1 MNEGLLPN
9 AMHVA
14 RREYLF
20 RVRGR
25 TFVITTMLLAIAVAA
40 VTLLPTLLGAIGVG
54 EPAEIAVYV
63 DAEDLPDDP
72 VAAIQVALATGIDF
86 SGGSPEAEDPDAEP
100 AEPAEPTAVV
110 TRTEDPEAAAQAVR
124 DEELDGLLTITR
136 NDDGDLAFEYLTD
149 ASPTDQTRI
158 VVTQVATALTIA
170 DRLETA
176 GVAEEDQAA
185 LFAPP
190 DFTATAADPDDPRDE
205 EDFGGAILLTY
216 VVVIL
221 TFMAILTY
229 GNWVAQS
236 VAEEKSNRVMELLI
250 TAATPRQLL
259 TGKVLGTS
267 AAGLTQYLVIILAV
281 ILGFV
286 INGPISNMLGVS
298 GALPFTLPSLE
309 PAWIAAFTAF
319 FLLGFVLYATL
330 YAAAGSLVSRV
341 DDVQQAVG
349 PLIYLAMAGYFV
361 SFFAMNVPDA
371 AWVQL
376 ASLVPFFSPYLMP
389 ARMLQTSVESWE
401 VLLALALLAIT
412 LAGALWVASRIYS
425 AGVLM
430 YGQRVGV
437 RTIWRA
443 SRVAR

>member
-1 MNEGLLPN
+1 MNGRLFPN

-25 TFVITTMLLAIAVAA
+25 TFVITTALLAIAVAA

-54 EPAEIAVYV
+54 EPPEIAVYV
-63 DAEDLPDDP
+63 DADDLSQDPAVAIQAALSAGFGPGAAPGEEPPATDRTGEGDPQVTRSDDP
-72 VAAIQVALATGIDF
+72 D
-86 SGGSPEAEDPDAEP
+86 
-100 AEPAEPTAVV
+100 
-110 TRTEDPEAAAQAVR
+110 AAAQAVR

-136 NDDGDLAFEYLTD
+136 NAEGDLAFEYLTD

-158 VVTQVATALTIA
+158 LVTQAATALTIA
-170 DRLETA
+170 DRMERE
-176 GVAEEDQAA
+176 GVPQEAQAQI
-185 LFAPP
+185 FAPA
-190 DFTATAADPDDPRDE
+190 DFTATAADPDDARDE

-267 AAGLTQYLVIILAV
+267 AAGLTQYVVMILALM
-281 ILGFV
+281 IGFM
-286 INGPISNMLGVS
+286 INGQISNALGVGS
-298 GALPFTLPSLE
+298 ELPFTLPELE
-309 PAWIAAFTAF
+309 ASWIVAFTLF
-319 FLLGFVLYATL
+319 FLLGFVLYASL

-371 AWVQL
+371 TWVKL

-389 ARMLQTSVESWE
+389 SRMLLSTVEAWE
-401 VLLALALLAIT
+401 VALALILLAVT
-412 LAGALWVASRIYS
+412 LAASIWFAARIYS
-425 AGVLM
+425 AGVLL
-430 YGQRVGV
+430 YGQRVGI
-437 RTIWRA
+437 RTVLRA
-443 SRVAR
+443 ARVAR

>member
-1 MNEGLLPN
+1 MNAGLFPN
-9 AMHVA
+9 TLHIA

-25 TFVITTMLLAIAVAA
+25 TFLITTALLAVAVAA
-40 VTLLPTLLGAIGVG
+40 VTLLPTLLGAFGAG
-54 EPAEIAVYV
+54 EPSEIAIHVEA
-63 DAEDLPDDP
+63 DGLSEDP
-72 VAAIQVALATGIDF
+72 VSAIQLVLAAGIDL
-86 SGGSPEAEDPDAEP
+86 GGDGGPSDPDPPTSEP
-100 AEPAEPTAVV
+100 LAVV
-110 TRTEDPEAAAQAVR
+110 TRTDDPEGAAADVR
-124 DEELDGLLTITR
+124 GEELDGLLTITR

-158 VVTQVATALTIA
+158 LVTQAATALTIA
-170 DRLETA
+170 DRLDRA
-176 GVAEEDQAA
+176 GVSDADRAGIFAA
-185 LFAPP
+185 P
-190 DFTATAADPDDPRDE
+190 DFRATAADPDDARHA

-216 VVVIL
+216 LVVIL

-236 VAEEKSNRVMELLI
+236 VAEEKSNRVMELLV

-267 AAGLTQYLVIILAV
+267 AAGLTQYLVMILALV
-281 ILGFV
+281 AGFLV
-286 INGPISNMLGVS
+286 NGPISSALGIA
-298 GALPFTLPSLE
+298 GPRPFTLPELE
-309 PAWIAAFTAF
+309 PTWVVSFTAF

-361 SFFAMNVPDA
+361 SSFAMNIPDA
-371 AWVQL
+371 GWVRL
-376 ASLVPFFSPYLMP
+376 AAFVPFFSPYLMP
-389 ARMLQTSVESWE
+389 ARMLLTTVEAWE
-401 VLLALALLAIT
+401 VGLALVLLGLAV
-412 LAGALWVASRIYS
+412 AGAIWLAARIYS

-430 YGQRVGV
+430 YGQRVGI
-437 RTIWRA
+437 RTILKA
-443 SRVAR
+443 ARVAR

>member
-1 MNEGLLPN
+1 MNGGLFPN
-9 AMHVA
+9 ALHIA

-25 TFVITTMLLAIAVAA
+25 TFLITTALLAVAVAA
-40 VTLLPTLLGAIGVG
+40 MTLLPTVLGAFGVS
-54 EPAEIAVYV
+54 EPSEIAVHV
-63 DAEDLPDDP
+63 DADNLSEDP
-72 VAAIQVALATGIDF
+72 VTAIQVVLAAGIDL
-86 SGGSPEAEDPDAEP
+86 GGGGEPPDPDAAEEEP
-100 AEPAEPTAVV
+100 RAVV
-110 TRTEDPEAAAQAVR
+110 TRTDDPDAAADDVR
-124 DEELDGLLTITR
+124 GEELDGLLTVTR
-136 NDDGDLAFEYLTD
+136 NEDGDLAFDYLTD

-158 VVTQVATALTIA
+158 LVTQAATALTIA
-170 DRLETA
+170 DRLERA
-176 GVAEEDQAA
+176 GVSEADRAGIFAA
-185 LFAPP
+185 P
-190 DFTATAADPDDPRDE
+190 DFNATAADPDDPRDE

-236 VAEEKSNRVMELLI
+236 VAEEKSNRVMELLV

-267 AAGLTQYLVIILAV
+267 AAGLTQYLAMILAV
-281 ILGFV
+281 VVGF
-286 INGPISNMLGVS
+286 IANGPISNALGVA
-298 GALPFTLPSLE
+298 GEVPFTLPELE
-309 PAWIAAFTAF
+309 PVWIIGFTAF

-371 AWVQL
+371 GWVRL
-376 ASLVPFFSPYLMP
+376 AAFVPFFSPYLMP
-389 ARMLQTSVESWE
+389 ARMLLTNVEAWE
-401 VLLALALLAIT
+401 VGLALILLAVAV
-412 LAGALWVASRIYS
+412 AGAIWLAARIYS

-437 RTIWRA
+437 RTILKA
-443 SRVAR
+443 TRVAR

>member
-1 MNEGLLPN
+1 MSGSLFPN
-9 AMHVA
+9 ALHVA

-25 TFVITTMLLAIAVAA
+25 TFLITTALLAVAVAA
-40 VTLLPTLLGAIGVG
+40 VTLLPTFLGAFGVG
-54 EPAEIAVYV
+54 DPPEVAVYV
-63 DAEDLPDDP
+63 EADDLSQDP
-72 VAAIQVALATGIDF
+72 VAAIQVALSTGIDPGGA
-86 SGGSPEAEDPDAEP
+86 SGEEAPAPTEDDGGEPQVTRVDDPDA
-100 AEPAEPTAVV
+100 
-110 TRTEDPEAAAQAVR
+110 AAQGVR

-136 NDDGDLAFEYLTD
+136 NEEGDLAFEYLTD

-158 VVTQVATALTIA
+158 LVTQAATALTIA
-170 DRLETA
+170 DRMERA
-176 GVAEEDQAA
+176 GVAEEDQAQI
-185 LFAPP
+185 FAPP
-190 DFTATAADPDDPRDE
+190 DFTASAADPDDARDE

-267 AAGLTQYLVIILAV
+267 GAGLTQYVVMILAV
-281 ILGFV
+281 VIGFL
-286 INGPISNMLGVS
+286 INGPISNALGVGS
-298 GALPFTLPSLE
+298 ELPFTLPELE
-309 PAWIAAFTAF
+309 PMWIVAFTIF
-319 FLLGFVLYATL
+319 FVLGFVLYASL

-371 AWVQL
+371 TWVKL

-389 ARMLQTSVESWE
+389 ARMLLSSVEPWE
-401 VLLALALLAIT
+401 VGLALVLLALT
-412 LAGALWVASRIYS
+412 LAASIWFAARIYS
-425 AGVLM
+425 AGVLL
-430 YGQRVGV
+430 YGQRVG
-437 RTIWRA
+437 IRA
-443 SRVAR
+443 VLRATRVAR

>member
-1 MNEGLLPN
+1 MNDGLLPN

-25 TFVITTMLLAIAVAA
+25 TFVITTVLLAIAVAA

-54 EPAEIAVYV
+54 EPAEVAVYV
-63 DAEDLPDDP
+63 DAEDLPQDP
-72 VAAIQVALATGIDF
+72 VAAIQLALATGIDF
-86 SGGSPEAEDPDAEP
+86 SGGGTGDEETDPDAEP
-100 AEPAEPTAVV
+100 AEPSAVV
-110 TRTEDPEAAAQAVR
+110 TRTDDPETAAEAVR

-136 NDDGDLAFEYLTD
+136 NENGELAFDYLTD

-170 DRLETA
+170 DRLERA

-259 TGKVLGTS
+259 TGKVVGTS
-267 AAGLTQYLVIILAV
+267 AAGLTQYAVIILAV
-281 ILGFV
+281 VLGF
-286 INGPISNMLGVS
+286 ILNGPISNLLGVS
-298 GALPFTLPSLE
+298 GELPFTLPALE
-309 PAWIAAFTAF
+309 PMWIMAFTAF

-371 AWVQL
+371 GWVRL

-389 ARMLQTSVESWE
+389 ARMLQTSVEPWE
-401 VLLALALLAIT
+401 VLLAIALLAIT
-412 LAGALWVASRIYS
+412 LAAALWVASRIYS

-437 RTIWRA
+437 RTILRA
-443 SRVAR
+443 TRVAR

>member
-1 MNEGLLPN
+1 MNRGLFPN
-9 AMHVA
+9 ALHVA

-25 TFVITTMLLAIAVAA
+25 TFVITTALLAVAVAA
-40 VTLLPTLLGAIGVG
+40 MTLLPTILSTFGVG
-54 EPAEIAVYV
+54 EPSEIAVHV
-63 DAEDLPDDP
+63 DADNLSEDP
-72 VAAIQVALATGIDF
+72 VTAIQLVLAAGIDF
-86 SGGSPEAEDPDAEP
+86 GGGGEPDPDAEP
-100 AEPAEPTAVV
+100 SQPSEPSATV
-110 TRTEDPEAAAQAVR
+110 TRTEDPEAAAERVR
-124 DEELDGLLTITR
+124 SEELDGLLTITR
-136 NDDGDLAFEYLTD
+136 NEDGDLAFEYLTD
-149 ASPTDQTRI
+149 ASPTSQTRI
-158 VVTQVATALTIA
+158 LVTQAATAMTIA
-170 DRLETA
+170 DRLERA
-176 GVAEEDQAA
+176 GVSDAESAGI
-185 LFAPP
+185 FAPP

-236 VAEEKSNRVMELLI
+236 VAEEKSNRVMELLV

-267 AAGLTQYLVIILAV
+267 AAGLTQYLVMILAV
-281 ILGFV
+281 VIGFV
-286 INGPISNMLGVS
+286 ANGPISNALGVA
-298 GALPFTLPSLE
+298 GELPFTLPELD
-309 PAWIAAFTAF
+309 PGWVLAFTGF

-349 PLIYLAMAGYFV
+349 PLIYLAMGGYFI
-361 SFFAMNVPDA
+361 SFFAMNMPEA
-371 AWVQL
+371 GWVRL
-376 ASLVPFFSPYLMP
+376 ASFVPFFSPYLMP
-389 ARMLQTSVESWE
+389 ARLLLTNVEAWE
-401 VLLALALLAIT
+401 VLLAMVLLVLT
-412 LAGALWVASRIYS
+412 VAGAIWIAARIYS

-437 RTIWRA
+437 RAIWKA
-443 SRVAR
+443 TRVAR

>member
-1 MNEGLLPN
+1 MNDRLFPN
-9 AMHVA
+9 ALHVA

-25 TFVITTMLLAIAVAA
+25 TFLITTALLAVAVAA
-40 VTLLPTLLGAIGVG
+40 VTLLPTLLGAFGVG
-54 EPAEIAVYV
+54 EPSEIAVHV
-63 DAEDLPDDP
+63 DAEDLGEDP
-72 VAAIQVALATGIDF
+72 VTAIQLVLAAGIDL
-86 SGGSPEAEDPDAEP
+86 GGGEPSDPDATEDEP
-100 AEPAEPTAVV
+100 RATV
-110 TRTEDPEAAAQAVR
+110 TRTDDPEGAAEGVR
-124 DEELDGLLTITR
+124 SEELDGLLTITR
-136 NDDGDLAFEYLTD
+136 NDEGDLAFEYLTD

-158 VVTQVATALTIA
+158 LVTQAATALTIA
-170 DRLETA
+170 DRLERA
-176 GVAEEDQAA
+176 GVSEADRAGIFAA
-185 LFAPP
+185 P
-190 DFTATAADPDDPRDE
+190 DFTATAADPDDARDE

-236 VAEEKSNRVMELLI
+236 VAEEKSNRVMELLV

-267 AAGLTQYLVIILAV
+267 AAGLTQYLAIILAV
-281 ILGFV
+281 VAGF
-286 INGPISNMLGVS
+286 IANGPVSSALGVA
-298 GALPFTLPSLE
+298 GQLPFTLPELE
-309 PAWIAAFTAF
+309 PMWVVSFTAF

-371 AWVQL
+371 GWVRL
-376 ASLVPFFSPYLMP
+376 ASFVPFFSPYLMP
-389 ARMLQTSVESWE
+389 ARMLLTSVEAWE
-401 VLLALALLAIT
+401 VGLAIVLLALAV
-412 LAGALWVASRIYS
+412 AGAIWLAARIYS

-430 YGQRVGV
+430 YGQRVGI
-437 RTIWRA
+437 RTILKA
-443 SRVAR
+443 TRVAR

>member
-1 MNEGLLPN
+1 MNRGLFPN
-9 AMHVA
+9 ALHVA

-25 TFVITTMLLAIAVAA
+25 TFLITTLLLAVAVAA
-40 VTLLPTLLGAIGVG
+40 MTLLPTVLGAFGVG
-54 EPAEIAVYV
+54 EPAEVAIHV
-63 DAEDLPDDP
+63 DAENLTEDP
-72 VAAIQVALATGIDF
+72 VVAIQVVLAAGLNLE
-86 SGGSPEAEDPDAEP
+86 GGGEPPDPDAEP
-100 AEPAEPTAVV
+100 AEPLATV
-110 TRTEDPEAAAQAVR
+110 TRTDDPDGAAEDVR
-124 DEELDGLLTITR
+124 GEELDGLLTITR
-136 NDDGDLAFEYLTD
+136 NDDGDLAFDYLTD
-149 ASPTDQTRI
+149 ASPTSQTRI
-158 VVTQVATALTIA
+158 LVTQAATALTIA
-170 DRLETA
+170 DRLERA
-176 GVAEEDQAA
+176 GVSPAERAG
-185 LFAPP
+185 LFAAP

-236 VAEEKSNRVMELLI
+236 VAEEKSNRVMELLV

-267 AAGLTQYLVIILAV
+267 AAGLTQYLVMILAV
-281 ILGFV
+281 AVGFV
-286 INGPISNMLGVS
+286 ANGPLSNLLGVA
-298 GALPFTLPSLE
+298 GALPFTLPALE
-309 PAWIAAFTAF
+309 PVWVVAFTAF

-371 AWVQL
+371 GWVRL
-376 ASLVPFFSPYLMP
+376 AAFVPFFSPYLMP
-389 ARMLQTSVESWE
+389 ARMLLTNVELWE
-401 VLLALALLAIT
+401 VGLAIVLLAIAV
-412 LAGALWVASRIYS
+412 AGAIWIAARVYS

-430 YGQRVGV
+430 YGQRIGV
-437 RTIWRA
+437 RAILKAT
-443 SRVAR
+443 RVAR

>member
-1 MNEGLLPN
+1 MNGGLFPN

-25 TFVITTMLLAIAVAA
+25 TFLITTALLAVAIAA

-54 EPAEIAVYV
+54 EPAEVAVYV
-63 DAEDLPDDP
+63 DADDLSQDP
-72 VAAIQVALATGIDF
+72 VAAIQVALSVGFDPGAAG
-86 SGGSPEAEDPDAEP
+86 EDPP
-100 AEPAEPTAVV
+100 ATDGEEGAAPQV
-110 TRTEDPEAAAQAVR
+110 TRTDDPDAAAQAVR

-136 NDDGDLAFEYLTD
+136 NADGDLAFEYLAD
-149 ASPTDQTRI
+149 ASPTDRTRI
-158 VVTQVATALTIA
+158 LVTQAATALTIA
-170 DRLETA
+170 DRMERE
-176 GVAEEDQAA
+176 GVPQEAQTQI
-185 LFAPP
+185 FAPA
-190 DFTATAADPDDPRDE
+190 DFTATAADPDDARDE

-267 AAGLTQYLVIILAV
+267 AAGLTQYFVMILAV
-281 ILGFV
+281 VIGFV
-286 INGPISNMLGVS
+286 ANGPISNALGVA
-298 GALPFTLPSLE
+298 GELPFTLPELE
-309 PAWIAAFTAF
+309 PSWVIAFTGF

-361 SFFAMNVPDA
+361 SFFAMNMPDA
-371 AWVQL
+371 GWVRL
-376 ASLVPFFSPYLMP
+376 ASFVPFFSPYLMP
-389 ARMLQTSVESWE
+389 ARMLLTNVEAWE
-401 VLLALALLAIT
+401 VGLALVLLAIAV
-412 LAGALWVASRIYS
+412 AGAIWLAARIYS

-437 RTIWRA
+437 RTILKA
-443 SRVAR
+443 TRVAR

>member
-1 MNEGLLPN
+1 MNDGLFPN
-9 AMHVA
+9 ALHVA
-14 RREYLF
+14 RRAYLF

-25 TFVITTMLLAIAVAA
+25 TFLITTALLAVAVAA
-40 VTLLPTLLGAIGVG
+40 VTLLPTLLGAFGVG
-54 EPAEIAVYV
+54 EPSEIAVHV
-63 DAEDLPDDP
+63 DADDLGEDP
-72 VAAIQVALATGIDF
+72 VTAIQLVLAAGIDF
-86 SGGSPEAEDPDAEP
+86 GGGGEPSDPDAAEDEP
-100 AEPAEPTAVV
+100 RATV
-110 TRTEDPEAAAQAVR
+110 TRTDDPEGAADDVR
-124 DEELDGLLTITR
+124 SEELDGLLTITR
-136 NDDGDLAFEYLTD
+136 NDDGDLAFAYLTD

-158 VVTQVATALTIA
+158 LVTQAATALTIA
-170 DRLETA
+170 DRLERA
-176 GVAEEDQAA
+176 GVSEADRAGIFAA
-185 LFAPP
+185 P
-190 DFTATAADPDDPRDE
+190 DFTATAADPDDARDE

-236 VAEEKSNRVMELLI
+236 VAEEKSNRVMELLV

-267 AAGLTQYLVIILAV
+267 AAGLTQYLAMILAV
-281 ILGFV
+281 VAGFV
-286 INGPISNMLGVS
+286 ANGPVADALGVA
-298 GALPFTLPSLE
+298 GQLPFTLPELE
-309 PAWIAAFTAF
+309 PMWVVSFTAF

-371 AWVQL
+371 GWVRL
-376 ASLVPFFSPYLMP
+376 ASFVPFFSPYLIP
-389 ARMLQTSVESWE
+389 ARMLLTNVEAWE
-401 VLLALALLAIT
+401 VGLALVLLALT
-412 LAGALWVASRIYS
+412 VAGAIWVAARIYS

-430 YGQRVGV
+430 YGQRVGI
-437 RTIWRA
+437 RTILKA
-443 SRVAR
+443 TRVAR

>member
-1 MNEGLLPN
+1 MNERLFPN
-9 AMHVA
+9 ALHVA

-20 RVRGR
+20 RVQGR
-25 TFVITTMLLAIAVAA
+25 TFLITTALLAVAVAA
-40 VTLLPTLLGAIGVG
+40 VTMLPTLLGAFGVG
-54 EPAEIAVYV
+54 EPSEIAVHV
-63 DAEDLPDDP
+63 DAEGLSEDP
-72 VAAIQVALATGIDF
+72 VAALQLVLASGIDL
-86 SGGSPEAEDPDAEP
+86 GGGGAEPDPDAPEAEPR
-100 AEPAEPTAVV
+100 AVV
-110 TRTEDPEAAAQAVR
+110 RRTDDPEGAAADVR
-124 DEELDGLLTITR
+124 AEELDGLLTITR
-136 NDDGDLAFEYLTD
+136 NADGDLAFEYLTD
-149 ASPTDQTRI
+149 ASLTDQTRI
-158 VVTQVATALTIA
+158 LVTQAATAMTIA
-170 DRLETA
+170 DRLERVGVSEADQA
-176 GVAEEDQAA
+176 GV
-185 LFAPP
+185 FAPP

-236 VAEEKSNRVMELLI
+236 VAEEKSNRVMELLV

-267 AAGLTQYLVIILAV
+267 AAGLTQYLVMILALV
-281 ILGFV
+281 IGFLA
-286 INGPISNMLGVS
+286 NGPISRALGVA
-298 GALPFTLPSLE
+298 GELPFTLPELE
-309 PAWIAAFTAF
+309 LGWVLAFTAF

-371 AWVQL
+371 GWVRL
-376 ASLVPFFSPYLMP
+376 AAFVPFFSPYLMP
-389 ARMLQTSVESWE
+389 ARMLLTTVEAWE
-401 VLLALALLAIT
+401 VGLAIVLLALAV
-412 LAGALWVASRIYS
+412 AGAIWIAARIYS
-425 AGVLM
+425 AGVLL

-437 RTIWRA
+437 RTILKA
-443 SRVAR
+443 TRVAR

>member
-1 MNEGLLPN
+1 VNSGLFPN
-9 AMHVA
+9 ALHVA
-14 RREYLF
+14 RREFLF

-25 TFVITTMLLAIAVAA
+25 TFIITTGLLAVAVAA
-40 VTLLPTLLGAIGVG
+40 ITLLPTLLGAVGVG

-63 DAEDLPDDP
+63 DADDLGEDP
-72 VAAIQVALATGIDF
+72 VAAMQLVLAAGFGPGAAAGGEEPALEPTEDQARVMRTDD
-86 SGGSPEAEDPDAEP
+86 PDTAAED
-100 AEPAEPTAVV
+100 
-110 TRTEDPEAAAQAVR
+110 VR
-124 DEELDGLLTITR
+124 SEELDGLLTITR
-136 NDDGDLAFEYLTD
+136 NADGDLAFEYLSP

-158 VVTQVATALTIA
+158 LVTQAAAALTIA
-170 DRLETA
+170 DRLERA
-176 GVAEEDQAA
+176 GVSQADRA
-185 LFAPP
+185 GIFAPP
-190 DFTATAADPDDPRDE
+190 DFSAVESDPDDPLDDA
-205 EDFGGAILLTY
+205 DFGGAILLTY

-267 AAGLTQYLVIILAV
+267 SAGLTQYFIMILAV
-281 ILGFV
+281 VIGFV
-286 INGPISNMLGVS
+286 ANGPISRALGVD
-298 GALPFTLPSLE
+298 GALPFTLPELD
-309 PAWIAAFTAF
+309 PTWIVAFTLF

-371 AWVQL
+371 GWVKL
-376 ASLVPFFSPYLMP
+376 ASLVPFFSPYLIP
-389 ARMLQTSVESWE
+389 ARMLLSSVEAWE
-401 VLLALALLAIT
+401 VMLALFLLAIT
-412 LAGALWVASRIYS
+412 LAGAIWIAARIYS

-437 RTIWRA
+437 RTILRA
-443 SRVAR
+443 TRMAR

>member
-1 MNEGLLPN
+1 VNSGLFPN
-9 AMHVA
+9 ALHVA
-14 RREYLF
+14 RREFLF

-25 TFVITTMLLAIAVAA
+25 TFIITTALLAVAVAA
-40 VTLLPTLLGAIGVG
+40 ITLLPTVLGAVGVG

-63 DAEDLPDDP
+63 DADDLGEDP
-72 VAAIQVALATGIDF
+72 VAAMQLVLAAGF
-86 SGGSPEAEDPDAEP
+86 GPGAAPGGEEP
-100 AEPAEPTAVV
+100 APETEDQARV
-110 TRTEDPEAAAQAVR
+110 TRTDDPDTAAEDVR
-124 DEELDGLLTITR
+124 SEELDGLLTITR
-136 NDDGDLAFEYLTD
+136 NADGDLAFEYLSP

-158 VVTQVATALTIA
+158 LVTQAAAALTIA
-170 DRLETA
+170 DRLERA
-176 GVAEEDQAA
+176 GVSQADRA
-185 LFAPP
+185 GIFAPP
-190 DFTATAADPDDPRDE
+190 DFSAVESDPDDPLDDA
-205 EDFGGAILLTY
+205 DFGGAILLTY

-267 AAGLTQYLVIILAV
+267 SAGLTQYFIMILAV
-281 ILGFV
+281 VIGFV
-286 INGPISNMLGVS
+286 ANGPISRALGVD
-298 GALPFTLPSLE
+298 GALPFTLPELE
-309 PAWIAAFTAF
+309 PTWIVAFTLF

-371 AWVQL
+371 GWVKL
-376 ASLVPFFSPYLMP
+376 ASLVPFFSPYLIP
-389 ARMLQTSVESWE
+389 ARMLLSSVEAWE
-401 VLLALALLAIT
+401 VMLALVLLAIT
-412 LAGALWVASRIYS
+412 LAGAIWIAARIYS

-437 RTIWRA
+437 RTILRA
-443 SRVAR
+443 TRMAR

>member
-1 MNEGLLPN
+1 MNERLLPN
-9 AMHVA
+9 ALHVA

-25 TFVITTMLLAIAVAA
+25 TFLITTALLAIAVAA
-40 VTLLPTLLGAIGVG
+40 VTLLPTLLGAFGVG
-54 EPAEIAVYV
+54 EPSEIAVHV
-63 DAEDLPDDP
+63 DAEDLGEDP
-72 VAAIQVALATGIDF
+72 VTAIQLVLAAGIDL
-86 SGGSPEAEDPDAEP
+86 GGGGEPSDPDAAEDEP
-100 AEPAEPTAVV
+100 RATV
-110 TRTEDPEAAAQAVR
+110 TRTDDPEGAAEDVR
-124 DEELDGLLTITR
+124 SEELDGLLTITR
-136 NDDGDLAFEYLTD
+136 NDEGDLAFEYLTD

-158 VVTQVATALTIA
+158 LVTQAATALTIA
-170 DRLETA
+170 DRLERA
-176 GVAEEDQAA
+176 GVSEADRAGIFAA
-185 LFAPP
+185 P
-190 DFTATAADPDDPRDE
+190 DFTATAADPDDARDE

-236 VAEEKSNRVMELLI
+236 VAEEKSNRVMELLV

-267 AAGLTQYLVIILAV
+267 AAGLTQYLAIILAV
-281 ILGFV
+281 VAGF
-286 INGPISNMLGVS
+286 IANGPVSSALGVA
-298 GALPFTLPSLE
+298 GQLPFTLPELE
-309 PAWIAAFTAF
+309 PMWVVSFTAF

-371 AWVQL
+371 GWVRL
-376 ASLVPFFSPYLMP
+376 ASFVPFFSPYLMP
-389 ARMLQTSVESWE
+389 ARMLLTSVEAWE
-401 VLLALALLAIT
+401 VGLAIVLLALAV
-412 LAGALWVASRIYS
+412 AGAIWLAARIYS

-430 YGQRVGV
+430 YGQRVGI
-437 RTIWRA
+437 RTILKA
-443 SRVAR
+443 TRVAR

>member
-1 MNEGLLPN
+1 MSSGLFPN
-9 AMHVA
+9 ALHIA

-25 TFVITTMLLAIAVAA
+25 TFVITTALLAVAVAA
-40 VTLLPTLLGAIGVG
+40 MTLLPTLLGTFGVG
-54 EPAEIAVYV
+54 EPSEIAVHV
-63 DAEDLPDDP
+63 DAENLSEDP
-72 VAAIQVALATGIDF
+72 VTAIQLVLAAGIDL
-86 SGGSPEAEDPDAEP
+86 GGGGEP
-100 AEPAEPTAVV
+100 
-110 TRTEDPEAAAQAVR
+110 DPEAPPSEPRATVVRTDDPQAAAADVR
-124 DEELDGLLTITR
+124 SEELDGLLTITR
-136 NDDGDLAFEYLTD
+136 NEDGDLAFDYLTD

-158 VVTQVATALTIA
+158 LVTQAATALTIA
-170 DRLETA
+170 DRLERA
-176 GVAEEDQAA
+176 GVSESESAGIFAA
-185 LFAPP
+185 P

-236 VAEEKSNRVMELLI
+236 VAEEKSNRVMELLV

-267 AAGLTQYLVIILAV
+267 AAGLTQYLVMILAV
-281 ILGFV
+281 VAGF
-286 INGPISNMLGVS
+286 IANGPISNALGVA
-298 GALPFTLPSLE
+298 GELPFTLPELE
-309 PAWIAAFTAF
+309 PAWVIGFTCF

-371 AWVQL
+371 GWVRL
-376 ASLVPFFSPYLMP
+376 AAFVPFFSPYLMP
-389 ARMLQTSVESWE
+389 ARMLLTSVESWE
-401 VLLALALLAIT
+401 VVLAIVLLAIAV
-412 LAGALWVASRIYS
+412 AGAIWLAARIYS

-437 RTIWRA
+437 RTILKA
-443 SRVAR
+443 TRVAR

>member
-1 MNEGLLPN
+1 MSGSLFPN
-9 AMHVA
+9 ALHVA

-25 TFVITTMLLAIAVAA
+25 TFLITTALLAVAVAA
-40 VTLLPTLLGAIGVG
+40 VTLLPTFLGAFGVG
-54 EPAEIAVYV
+54 DPAEVAVYV
-63 DAEDLPDDP
+63 DADDLSQDP
-72 VAAIQVALATGIDF
+72 VAAIQVALSTGIDPGGA
-86 SGGSPEAEDPDAEP
+86 SGEEAPAREDDDGGEP
-100 AEPAEPTAVV
+100 VV
-110 TRTEDPEAAAQAVR
+110 TRVDDPEAAAQQVR

-136 NDDGDLAFEYLTD
+136 NEDGDLAFEYLTD

-158 VVTQVATALTIA
+158 LVTQAATALTIA
-170 DRLETA
+170 DRMERA
-176 GVAEEDQAA
+176 GVAEEDQAQI
-185 LFAPP
+185 FAPP
-190 DFTATAADPDDPRDE
+190 DFTASAADPDDARDE
-205 EDFGGAILLTY
+205 DDFGGAILLTY

-267 AAGLTQYLVIILAV
+267 GAGLTQYLVMILAV
-281 ILGFV
+281 VIGFL
-286 INGPISNMLGVS
+286 INGPISNALGVGS
-298 GALPFTLPSLE
+298 ELPFTLPELE
-309 PAWIAAFTAF
+309 PMWLVAFTIF
-319 FLLGFVLYATL
+319 FVLGFVLYASL

-371 AWVQL
+371 TWVKL

-389 ARMLQTSVESWE
+389 ARMLLSSVEAWE
-401 VLLALALLAIT
+401 VGLALVLLAVT
-412 LAGALWVASRIYS
+412 LAASIWFAARIYS
-425 AGVLM
+425 AGVLL
-430 YGQRVGV
+430 YGQRVG
-437 RTIWRA
+437 IRA
-443 SRVAR
+443 VLRATRVAR

>member
-9 AMHVA
+9 ALHIA

-25 TFVITTMLLAIAVAA
+25 TFLITTALLAVAVAA
-40 VTLLPTLLGAIGVG
+40 VTLLPTLLGAFGVG
-54 EPAEIAVYV
+54 EPSEVAVHV
-63 DAEDLPDDP
+63 DADNLSEDP
-72 VAAIQVALATGIDF
+72 VTAIQLVLAAGMDL
-86 SGGSPEAEDPDAEP
+86 GGGGEAPDPDAPPSEP
-100 AEPAEPTAVV
+100 RAVV
-110 TRTEDPEAAAQAVR
+110 TRADDPEAAAADVR
-124 DEELDGLLTITR
+124 SEALDGFLTITR
-136 NDDGDLAFEYLTD
+136 NEDGDLAFEYLTD
-149 ASPTDQTRI
+149 ASLTDQTRI
-158 VVTQVATALTIA
+158 LVTQAATALTIS
-170 DRLETA
+170 DRLERA
-176 GVAEEDQAA
+176 GVSESDRAGIFAA
-185 LFAPP
+185 P
-190 DFTATAADPDDPRDE
+190 DFTAMAADPDDPRDE

-216 VVVIL
+216 IVVIL

-236 VAEEKSNRVMELLI
+236 VAEEKSNRVMELLV

-267 AAGLTQYLVIILAV
+267 AAGLTQYLVMILAV
-281 ILGFV
+281 VAGFLA
-286 INGPISNMLGVS
+286 NGPISRTLGVA
-298 GALPFTLPSLE
+298 GELPFTLPELE
-309 PAWIAAFTAF
+309 PAWVIGFTAF

-371 AWVQL
+371 GWVRL
-376 ASLVPFFSPYLMP
+376 AAFVPFFSPYLMP
-389 ARMLQTSVESWE
+389 ARMLLTSVETWE
-401 VLLALALLAIT
+401 VGLALALLVIAV
-412 LAGALWVASRIYS
+412 AGAIWLAARIYS

-437 RTIWRA
+437 RTILKA
-443 SRVAR
+443 TRVAR

>member
-1 MNEGLLPN
+1 MNDGLFPN
-9 AMHVA
+9 ALHVA

-25 TFVITTMLLAIAVAA
+25 TFLITTALLAGAVAA
-40 VTLLPTLLGAIGVG
+40 VTLLPTLLGAFGAG
-54 EPAEIAVYV
+54 EPSDIAVHV
-63 DAEDLPDDP
+63 AAEDLGEDA
-72 VAAIQVALATGIDF
+72 VTAIQLVLAAGIDF
-86 SGGSPEAEDPDAEP
+86 GGGEPSDPDATEGEP
-100 AEPAEPTAVV
+100 HATV
-110 TRTEDPEAAAQAVR
+110 TRTEDPQGAADDVR
-124 DEELDGLLTITR
+124 SEELDGLLTITR
-136 NDDGDLAFEYLTD
+136 NDDGDLSFAYLTD

-158 VVTQVATALTIA
+158 LVTQAATALTIA
-170 DRLETA
+170 DRLERA
-176 GVAEEDQAA
+176 GVSEADRAGIFAA
-185 LFAPP
+185 P
-190 DFTATAADPDDPRDE
+190 DFTATAADPDDARDE

-236 VAEEKSNRVMELLI
+236 VAEEKSNRVMELLV

-267 AAGLTQYLVIILAV
+267 AAGLTQYLAMILAV
-281 ILGFV
+281 VAGFV
-286 INGPISNMLGVS
+286 ANGPVSDALGVA
-298 GALPFTLPSLE
+298 GQLPLTLPELE
-309 PAWIAAFTAF
+309 PMWVVSFTAF

-371 AWVQL
+371 GWVRL
-376 ASLVPFFSPYLMP
+376 ASFVPFFSPYLIP
-389 ARMLQTSVESWE
+389 ARMLLTNVEAWE
-401 VLLALALLAIT
+401 VGLALVLLALT
-412 LAGALWVASRIYS
+412 VAGAIWLAARIYS

-430 YGQRVGV
+430 YGQRVGI
-437 RTIWRA
+437 RTILKA
-443 SRVAR
+443 TRVAR

>member
-1 MNEGLLPN
+1 MNGGLFPN
-9 AMHVA
+9 ALHVA
-14 RREYLF
+14 RREFLF

-25 TFVITTMLLAIAVAA
+25 TFIITTALLAIAVAA
-40 VTLLPTLLGAIGVG
+40 ITLLPTVLGAVGVG

-63 DAEDLPDDP
+63 DADDLGEDP
-72 VAAIQVALATGIDF
+72 VAAIQLVLAAGIDPGGATG
-86 SGGSPEAEDPDAEP
+86 GEEP
-100 AEPAEPTAVV
+100 AAEPTESQARV
-110 TRTEDPEAAAQAVR
+110 TRADDPEAAAEDVR
-124 DEELDGLLTITR
+124 AEELDGLLTITR
-136 NDDGDLAFEYLTD
+136 NADGDLAFDYLSD
-149 ASPTDQTRI
+149 ASPTEQTRI
-158 VVTQVATALTIA
+158 LVTQAAAALTIA
-170 DRLETA
+170 DRLERA
-176 GVAEEDQAA
+176 GVSEADRAGI
-185 LFAPP
+185 FAQP
-190 DFTATAADPDDPRDE
+190 DFTATAADPDDARDE

-267 AAGLTQYLVIILAV
+267 SAGLTQYFIMILAV
-281 ILGFV
+281 VIGFIV
-286 INGPISNMLGVS
+286 NGPISQALGVEGS
-298 GALPFTLPSLE
+298 LPFTLPELD
-309 PAWIAAFTAF
+309 PMWIVAFTLF

-371 AWVQL
+371 GWVRL
-376 ASLVPFFSPYLMP
+376 ASLVPFFSPYLIP
-389 ARMLQTSVESWE
+389 ARMLLSSVEAWE
-401 VLLALALLAIT
+401 VMLALVLLVIT
-412 LAGALWVASRIYS
+412 LAGSIWIAARIYS

-437 RTIWRA
+437 RTILRA
-443 SRVAR
+443 TRMAR

>member
-1 MNEGLLPN
+1 MNDGLFPN
-9 AMHVA
+9 ALHVA

-25 TFVITTMLLAIAVAA
+25 TFLITTALLAIAVAA
-40 VTLLPTLLGAIGVG
+40 VTVLPTLLGAFGVG
-54 EPAEIAVYV
+54 EPPEIAVHV
-63 DAEDLPDDP
+63 DADDLGEDP
-72 VAAIQVALATGIDF
+72 VTAIQLVLAAGIDF
-86 SGGSPEAEDPDAEP
+86 GGGGEPSDPDATEDEP
-100 AEPAEPTAVV
+100 RATV
-110 TRTEDPEAAAQAVR
+110 TRTDDPEGAADEVR
-124 DEELDGLLTITR
+124 SEELDGLLTITR
-136 NDDGDLAFEYLTD
+136 NGDGDLAFAYLSD
-149 ASPTDQTRI
+149 GSPTDQTRI
-158 VVTQVATALTIA
+158 LVTQAATALTIA
-170 DRLETA
+170 DRLERA
-176 GVAEEDQAA
+176 GVSDADRAGI
-185 LFAPP
+185 FASP
-190 DFTATAADPDDPRDE
+190 DFTATAADPDDARNE

-236 VAEEKSNRVMELLI
+236 VAEEKSNRVMELLV

-267 AAGLTQYLVIILAV
+267 AAGLTQYVVMILAV
-281 ILGFV
+281 VIGFV
-286 INGPISNMLGVS
+286 ANGPVSSALGV
-298 GALPFTLPSLE
+298 GASPFTLPKLD
-309 PAWIAAFTAF
+309 PAWVVTFTAF

-371 AWVQL
+371 GWVRL
-376 ASLVPFFSPYLMP
+376 ASFVPFFSPYLIP
-389 ARMLQTSVESWE
+389 ARMLLTNVEAWE
-401 VLLALALLAIT
+401 VVLALVLLALT
-412 LAGALWVASRIYS
+412 VAGAIWLAARIYS

-430 YGQRVGV
+430 YGQRVGI
-437 RTIWRA
+437 RTILKA
-443 SRVAR
+443 TRVAR

>member
-1 MNEGLLPN
+1 MNERLFPN
-9 AMHVA
+9 ALHVA

-25 TFVITTMLLAIAVAA
+25 TFLITTALLAVAVAA
-40 VTLLPTLLGAIGVG
+40 MTLLPTILSTFGVG
-54 EPAEIAVYV
+54 EPSEIAVHV
-63 DAEDLPDDP
+63 DADNLTEDP
-72 VAAIQVALATGIDF
+72 VTAIQVVLAAGIDF
-86 SGGSPEAEDPDAEP
+86 GGGGEPDPDAEP
-100 AEPAEPTAVV
+100 SEPTATV
-110 TRTEDPEAAAQAVR
+110 TRTDDPEAAAEQVR
-124 DEELDGLLTITR
+124 SEELDGLLTITR

-149 ASPTDQTRI
+149 ASPTSQTR
-158 VVTQVATALTIA
+158 VLVTQAATALTIA
-170 DRLETA
+170 DRLERA
-176 GVAEEDQAA
+176 GVSEAESAGI
-185 LFAPP
+185 FAPP
-190 DFTATAADPDDPRDE
+190 DFNATAADPDDPRDE

-236 VAEEKSNRVMELLI
+236 VAEEKSNRVMELLV

-267 AAGLTQYLVIILAV
+267 AAGLTQYLVMILAV
-281 ILGFV
+281 VIGFV
-286 INGPISNMLGVS
+286 ANGPISSALGVA
-298 GALPFTLPSLE
+298 GELPFTLPELD
-309 PAWIAAFTAF
+309 PGWILAFTGF

-349 PLIYLAMAGYFV
+349 PLIYLAMGGYFV
-361 SFFAMNVPDA
+361 SFFAMNMPEA
-371 AWVQL
+371 GWVRL
-376 ASLVPFFSPYLMP
+376 ASFVPFFSPYLMP
-389 ARMLQTSVESWE
+389 TRLLLTNVQGWE
-401 VLLALALLAIT
+401 ILLALVLLAFT
-412 LAGALWVASRIYS
+412 VAGAIWIAARIYS

-437 RTIWRA
+437 RTIWKA
-443 SRVAR
+443 TRVAR

>member
-1 MNEGLLPN
+1 MNGGLFPN
-9 AMHVA
+9 ALHIA

-25 TFVITTMLLAIAVAA
+25 TFLITTALLAVAVAA
-40 VTLLPTLLGAIGVG
+40 FTLLPTLLSTFGVG
-54 EPAEIAVYV
+54 EPSEIAVHV
-63 DAEDLPDDP
+63 DADNLSEDP
-72 VAAIQVALATGIDF
+72 VTAIQVVLAAGIALGEGDQPDPETPPSEPRAT
-86 SGGSPEAEDPDAEP
+86 
-100 AEPAEPTAVV
+100 V
-110 TRTEDPEAAAQAVR
+110 TRTDDPESAADDVR
-124 DEELDGLLTITR
+124 GEELDGLLTITR

-158 VVTQVATALTIA
+158 LVTQAATALTIA
-170 DRLETA
+170 DRLERA
-176 GVAEEDQAA
+176 GVSEADRAGIFAA
-185 LFAPP
+185 P
-190 DFTATAADPDDPRDE
+190 DFTAAAADPDDPRDE

-236 VAEEKSNRVMELLI
+236 VAEEKSNRVMELLV

-267 AAGLTQYLVIILAV
+267 AAGLTQYLVMILAV
-281 ILGFV
+281 VIGF
-286 INGPISNMLGVS
+286 IANGPVSNALGVA
-298 GALPFTLPSLE
+298 GELPFTLPELE
-309 PAWIAAFTAF
+309 PIWVIGFTAF

-371 AWVQL
+371 GWVRL
-376 ASLVPFFSPYLMP
+376 AAFVPFFSPYLMP
-389 ARMLQTSVESWE
+389 ARMLLTNVETWE
-401 VLLALALLAIT
+401 VALALVLLAVAV
-412 LAGALWVASRIYS
+412 AGAIWLAARIYS

-437 RTIWRA
+437 RTILKA
-443 SRVAR
+443 TRVAR

>member
-1 MNEGLLPN
+1 MNDGLFPN
-9 AMHVA
+9 ALHVA

-25 TFVITTMLLAIAVAA
+25 TFLITTALLAVAVAA
-40 VTLLPTLLGAIGVG
+40 VTLLPTLLGAFGVG
-54 EPAEIAVYV
+54 EPSEIAVHV
-63 DAEDLPDDP
+63 DADDLSEDP
-72 VAAIQVALATGIDF
+72 VTAIQLVLAAGIDF
-86 SGGSPEAEDPDAEP
+86 GGGGEPSDPDATEDEP
-100 AEPAEPTAVV
+100 RATVV
-110 TRTEDPEAAAQAVR
+110 RADDPEAAADDVR
-124 DEELDGLLTITR
+124 SEELDGLLTITR
-136 NDDGDLAFEYLTD
+136 NEDGDLAFGYLTD

-158 VVTQVATALTIA
+158 LVTQAATALTIA
-170 DRLETA
+170 DRLERA
-176 GVAEEDQAA
+176 GVSEVDRAGIFAA
-185 LFAPP
+185 P
-190 DFTATAADPDDPRDE
+190 DFTATAADPDDARDE

-236 VAEEKSNRVMELLI
+236 VAEEKSNRVMELLV

-267 AAGLTQYLVIILAV
+267 AAGLTQYLAMILAV
-281 ILGFV
+281 VAGFV
-286 INGPISNMLGVS
+286 ANGPVSDALGVA
-298 GALPFTLPSLE
+298 GQLPFTLPELE
-309 PAWIAAFTAF
+309 PMWVVSFTAF

-371 AWVQL
+371 GWVRL
-376 ASLVPFFSPYLMP
+376 ASFVPFFSPYLIP
-389 ARMLQTSVESWE
+389 ARMLLTNVEAWE
-401 VLLALALLAIT
+401 VGLALVLLALT
-412 LAGALWVASRIYS
+412 VAGAIWLAARIYS

-430 YGQRVGV
+430 YGQRVGI
-437 RTIWRA
+437 RTILKA
-443 SRVAR
+443 TRVAR